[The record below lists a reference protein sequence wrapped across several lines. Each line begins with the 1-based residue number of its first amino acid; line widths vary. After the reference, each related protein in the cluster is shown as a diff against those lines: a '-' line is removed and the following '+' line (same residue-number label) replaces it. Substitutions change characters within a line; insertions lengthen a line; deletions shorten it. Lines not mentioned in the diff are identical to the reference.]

1 MLSSILYVFIWL
13 VSFLPLRILYGFSDV
28 LYYFV
33 YYVFAYRKKVV
44 RTNLRNSFPE
54 KTEAELRSVERK
66 YYRNLCDFFVEMYK
80 TWHMSEKEMR
90 KRCVFRHTEILQDY
104 FDRGKSVIGVL
115 GHYGNWEW
123 MSSFSLW
130 MKGDVSFY
138 TIYKPIHDKVM
149 DQMMR
154 RIRSRFGSVPVPK
167 KEIFRRLAR
176 DRQEGRLFLA
186 GFIGDQTPDSGNL
199 NFWME
204 FLHQDTPVL
213 VGTERIARKLGLS
226 VISLRM
232 HKVRRGYYEVDFLNL
247 CEDVSG
253 LAPGELTRMHTRLLE
268 EQIVDAPEYWLW
280 SHRRWKHKRKLTEEE
295 TKGRMENK

>member
-1 MLSSILYVFIWL
+1 MLSYILYAFIWL
-13 VSFLPLRILYGFSDV
+13 VSFLPLRILYFFSDI
-28 LYYFV
+28 LYYLV
-33 YYVFAYRKKVV
+33 YYGFAYRKKVV

-54 KTEAELRSVERK
+54 KTEAELKLIERK

-80 TWHMSEKEMR
+80 TWHMSEAEIR
-90 KRCVFRHTEILQDY
+90 RRCVFKHTEILQDY

-130 MKGDVSFY
+130 IKGDVSFY

-149 DQMMR
+149 NRMMIK
-154 RIRSRFGSVPVPK
+154 IRSRFGSVPVPK
-167 KEIFRRLAR
+167 KEILRRIAK

-213 VGTERIARKLGLS
+213 IGTERIAAKFGLA

-232 HKVRRGYYEVDFLNL
+232 RKLRRGYYEVEFMNL
-247 CEDVSG
+247 CEKPER
-253 LAPGELTRMHTRLLE
+253 LAAGELTRMHTRVLE
-268 EQIVDAPEYWLW
+268 EQIVKAPEYWLW
-280 SHRRWKHKRKLTEEE
+280 SHRRWKHKRELTAEKTEK
-295 TKGRMENK
+295 TGKHA